1 MPASN
6 LFNRILLVL
15 GALAVA
21 GSVFW
26 FLYTS
31 LTPVEVP
38 PPPASRGALH
48 FDVRA
53 DLSKNQRFM
62 QLRPLVSDFNIVPG
76 DMGRQNPFMPL
87 PPPLPVSASTTTS
100 TREIAATST
109 LMTATSTGSATAT
122 SILIDTTS
130 TAPDGQ

>member
-6 LFNRILLVL
+6 LFNRILLIL

-62 QLRPLVSDFNIVPG
+62 QLRPLVSDFNVVPG
-76 DMGRQNPFMPL
+76 AMGRQNPFMPL
-87 PPPLPVSASTTTS
+87 PPPLPVSPSSTTS
-100 TREIAATST
+100 TKETVATST
-109 LMTATSTGSATAT
+109 VMTATSTSPQMAV
-122 SILIDTTS
+122 TS
-130 TAPDGQ
+130 TDAGEQ